1 MVSRPSRSLMVTVTK
16 TGVMRPCMRGFTMVE
31 LIMVIV
37 LLGILAAV
45 AGPRFFDRQ
54 IFDERL
60 FFEESLSAAR
70 YAQKLAVASGCPINT
85 QIGSTGY
92 ALSYATACGGIAAGS
107 PVANPSGGNYSAGN
121 PQAVAV
127 SSPGLNVTFD
137 SLGSASGANTVRFGA
152 NAFSFIVHLSSGF
165 IETTP

>member
-1 MVSRPSRSLMVTVTK
+1 
-16 TGVMRPCMRGFTMVE
+16 MRGFTLVE

-37 LLGILAAV
+37 ITGILAAV
-45 AGPRFFDRQ
+45 VGPRFFDRRV
-54 IFDERL
+54 FDERL

-70 YAQKLAVASGCPINT
+70 YAQKLAVACGCPIRT
-85 QIGSTGY
+85 QVSDTGY
-92 ALSYATACGGIAAGS
+92 ALSYAAVCGGNAAGS
-107 PVANPSGGNYSAGN
+107 AVANPSGGSYSAGN

-152 NAFSFIVHLSSGF
+152 NAFSFTVHPSSGF

>member
-1 MVSRPSRSLMVTVTK
+1 
-16 TGVMRPCMRGFTMVE
+16 MRPVERGFTMVE
-31 LIMVIV
+31 LIVVIV
-37 LLGILAAV
+37 IAGILAAV
-45 AGPRFFDRQ
+45 VGPRFFDRRV
-54 IFDERL
+54 FDERL

-70 YAQKLAVASGCPINT
+70 YAQKLAVANGCPIRT
-85 QIGSTGY
+85 QVSDTGY
-92 ALSYATACGGIAAGS
+92 ALSYAAVCGGIAAGS
-107 PVANPSGGNYSAGN
+107 PVANPSGGSYSAGN

-152 NAFSFIVHLSSGF
+152 NAFSFTVHLSSGF